1 MGINLGR
8 LGEKQVCYLCAMLP
22 PTIYVFVSA
31 TPRSSMLDSFFALKS
46 GVDLGKASAST
57 TSQMTSMTFKD
68 GVFSIELDIQVS
80 RDLVSLV

>member
-1 MGINLGR
+1 
-8 LGEKQVCYLCAMLP
+8 
-22 PTIYVFVSA
+22 
-31 TPRSSMLDSFFALKS
+31 MLDSFFALKS